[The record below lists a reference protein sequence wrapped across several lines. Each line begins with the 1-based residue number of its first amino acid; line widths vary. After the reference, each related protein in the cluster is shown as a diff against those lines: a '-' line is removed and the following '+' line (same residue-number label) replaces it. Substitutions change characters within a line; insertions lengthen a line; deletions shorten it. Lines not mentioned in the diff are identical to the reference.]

1 MPTKKDRE
9 ARRQQQ
15 AAEVETN
22 QQALRDSIA
31 ESKRLIDEATQ
42 MTSRHRRELE
52 ADEANREKGSRRGP
66 PPTS

>member
-15 AAEVETN
+15 ATEVESN

-31 ESKRLIDEATQ
+31 QSKRLIYESSE
-42 MTSRHRRELE
+42 MTKRHRRELDE
-52 ADEANREKGSRRGP
+52 DEAERD
-66 PPTS
+66 

>member
-42 MTSRHRRELE
+42 MTSRHRREL
-52 ADEANREKGSRRGP
+52 
-66 PPTS
+66 